1 MVKHVTLQYGYNS
14 LVEQGEMQ
22 YIELGVFKGKAGD
35 TFAWNTE
42 DCEAVLVFLS
52 GRCRL
57 RVNGEQYP
65 VVGGRRSVFE
75 GNAWSLYAPNGT
87 QVEIEVLDEA
97 EVAVSK
103 TRVTTDAMPKLI
115 PPEEV
120 NVRDVGVW
128 NWRRDVKDIVD
139 KRTPAA
145 RLLVGETINPPGNWS
160 SWPPHKHDVH
170 DPPGEVD
177 LEEIYYYK
185 VNRPE
190 GYAIQ
195 RVYTRDRRIDQTLT
209 VRDGELV
216 LIPEGYH
223 PVVAAHGYDV
233 YYLNALA
240 GSARSMAASDDPDYA
255 WVRQTWRDQEQKK
268 FSEEFAQQLQSLSK
282 FIELID
288 RHIPYLARK
297 AEIIEEYLQHR

>member
-1 MVKHVTLQYGYNS
+1 MIKHVTLQYGYNS
-14 LVEQGEMQ
+14 LVEKGEMQ
-22 YIELGVFKGKAGD
+22 YIEFGVFKGKAGD

-57 RVNGEQYP
+57 RLNGEQYP
-65 VVGGRRSVFE
+65 VVGRRRSVFD

-103 TRVTTDAMPKLI
+103 TRVATDAAPKLI

-120 NVRDVGVW
+120 NVRDVGIW

-170 DPPGEVD
+170 NPPHESKQEEV
-177 LEEIYYYK
+177 YFFK
-185 VNRPE
+185 VQPSNSFGVARLYTAE
-190 GYAIQ
+190 GDVDEVLPLRENSVLLI
-195 RVYTRDRRIDQTLT
+195 RR
-209 VRDGELV
+209 
-216 LIPEGYH
+216 GYH
-223 PVVAAHGYDV
+223 PIAAAPGTRV
-233 YYLNALA
+233 YYLWTLA
-240 GSARSMAASDDPDYA
+240 GESRDLIPNDAPDYLWMKDTEA
-255 WVRQTWRDQEQKK
+255 VLREWRRN
-268 FSEEFAQQLQSLSK
+268 L
-282 FIELID
+282 
-288 RHIPYLARK
+288 
-297 AEIIEEYLQHR
+297 